1 MLNCLLFNIKLK
13 GVDELKSQIDL
24 MLKEM
29 KNNLI

>member
-1 MLNCLLFNIKLK
+1 MLNYLLFNIKLK